1 MKVNKLTHQEQAYN
15 KIQQLN
21 QEIAELQNYIRNID
35 TEYEII
41 TDQYMNGDILYDIG
55 KQQRKLMKLKDNH
68 IKNINKKAKEISRLK
83 IKYGLG

>member
-1 MKVNKLTHQEQAYN
+1 MTRQEQAYN

-21 QEIAELQNYIRNID
+21 QKILELQKYIKNIE

-41 TDQYMNGDILYDIG
+41 TDQYMNGDILYNIG

-68 IKNINKKAKEISRLK
+68 IKNINREAKEISRLK
-83 IKYGLG
+83 IKYDID

>member
-1 MKVNKLTHQEQAYN
+1 MTRQEQAYS

-21 QEIAELQNYIRNID
+21 QEILELQKYIKNIE

-55 KQQRKLMKLKDNH
+55 KQQSKLMNLKDSH
-68 IKNINKKAKEISRLK
+68 IRNITKKSKEISRLK
-83 IKYGLG
+83 LKYGLG

>member
-1 MKVNKLTHQEQAYN
+1 MTRQEQAYN
-15 KIQQLN
+15 KIQQLS
-21 QEIAELQNYIRNID
+21 QEIIELQKYITNIE

-68 IKNINKKAKEISRLK
+68 IKNINKKVKEISRLK
-83 IKYGLG
+83 IKYGLD

>member
-1 MKVNKLTHQEQAYN
+1 MTRQEQAYN
-15 KIQQLN
+15 KVQQLN
-21 QEIAELQNYIRNID
+21 QEIIELQEYIKNIE

-55 KQQRKLMKLKDNH
+55 KQQRKLIKSKENH
-68 IKNINKKAKEISRLK
+68 IKNINKKAKEISRLQ

>member
-1 MKVNKLTHQEQAYN
+1 MTRQEQAYN

-21 QEIAELQNYIRNID
+21 QEILELQKYIKNIE

-68 IKNINKKAKEISRLK
+68 IKNINRKAKEISRLK

>member
-1 MKVNKLTHQEQAYN
+1 MEVNKLTHQEQAYN

-21 QEIAELQNYIRNID
+21 QEIEELQNYIRNID

-68 IKNINKKAKEISRLK
+68 IKNINRKAKEISRLR
-83 IKYGLG
+83 IKYSLG

>member
-1 MKVNKLTHQEQAYN
+1 MTRQEQAYN

-68 IKNINKKAKEISRLK
+68 IKNINRKAKEISRLK
-83 IKYGLG
+83 IKYDIG

>member
-1 MKVNKLTHQEQAYN
+1 MTRQEQAYN

-21 QEIAELQNYIRNID
+21 QEILELQKYIKNIE

-83 IKYGLG
+83 TKYGLG

>member
-1 MKVNKLTHQEQAYN
+1 MTRQEQAYN

-21 QEIAELQNYIRNID
+21 QEIAELQGYVRNIE
-35 TEYEII
+35 TEYGII
-41 TDQYMNGDILYDIG
+41 TDQYMNGDIHYSIG
-55 KQQRKLMKLKDNH
+55 KQQNKLMKLRDSH

>member
-1 MKVNKLTHQEQAYN
+1 MTRQEQAYN

-21 QEIAELQNYIRNID
+21 QKILELQKYIKNIE

-41 TDQYMNGDILYDIG
+41 TDQYMNGDILYNIG

-68 IKNINKKAKEISRLK
+68 IKNINRKVKEISRLK
-83 IKYGLG
+83 IKYDIG

>member
-1 MKVNKLTHQEQAYN
+1 MEVNKLTHQEQAYN

>member
-68 IKNINKKAKEISRLK
+68 IKNINRKAKEISRLK

>member
-1 MKVNKLTHQEQAYN
+1 MTHQEQAYN
-15 KIQQLN
+15 KIKQLN

-55 KQQRKLMKLKDNH
+55 KQQRKLMKLKDNL
-68 IKNINKKAKEISRLK
+68 N
-83 IKYGLG
+83 

>member
-1 MKVNKLTHQEQAYN
+1 MTRQEQAYN

-21 QEIAELQNYIRNID
+21 QEILELQKYIKNIE

-68 IKNINKKAKEISRLK
+68 IKNINRKAKEISRLK
-83 IKYGLG
+83 IKYDID

>member
-1 MKVNKLTHQEQAYN
+1 MEVNKLTHQEQAYN

-68 IKNINKKAKEISRLK
+68 IKNINRKAKEISRLK
-83 IKYGLG
+83 IKYDIG

>member
-1 MKVNKLTHQEQAYN
+1 MTRQEQAYN
-15 KIQQLN
+15 KVQQLN
-21 QEIAELQNYIRNID
+21 QEIIELQEYIKNIE

-55 KQQRKLMKLKDNH
+55 KQQMKLIKSKENH

>member
-1 MKVNKLTHQEQAYN
+1 MTHQEQAYN

-21 QEIAELQNYIRNID
+21 QEIMILQNYIRNIE

-41 TDQYMNGDILYDIG
+41 TDQYMNGDILCSIG

-68 IKNINKKAKEISRLK
+68 IKNINRKAKEISRLR
-83 IKYGLG
+83 IKYSLG

>member
-1 MKVNKLTHQEQAYN
+1 MTRQEQAYN

-21 QEIAELQNYIRNID
+21 QKILELQKYIKNIE

-41 TDQYMNGDILYDIG
+41 TDQYMNGDILYNIG

-68 IKNINKKAKEISRLK
+68 IKNINRKAKEISRLK
-83 IKYGLG
+83 IKYDIG

>member
-1 MKVNKLTHQEQAYN
+1 MTRQEQAYS

-21 QEIAELQNYIRNID
+21 QEILELQKYIKNIE

-68 IKNINKKAKEISRLK
+68 IKNINRKAKEISRLK
-83 IKYGLG
+83 IKYDIG

>member
-1 MKVNKLTHQEQAYN
+1 MTRQEQAYN
-15 KIQQLN
+15 KIQQLS
-21 QEIAELQNYIRNID
+21 QEIAELLGYVRNIE

-68 IKNINKKAKEISRLK
+68 IKNINRKAKEISRLK
-83 IKYGLG
+83 IKYDIG

>member
-1 MKVNKLTHQEQAYN
+1 MTRQEQAYN

-21 QEIAELQNYIRNID
+21 QEILELQKYIKNIE

-83 IKYGLG
+83 IKYDIG

>member
-1 MKVNKLTHQEQAYN
+1 MTHQEQAYN

-21 QEIAELQNYIRNID
+21 QEITELQNYIRNID

-68 IKNINKKAKEISRLK
+68 IKNINKKQKKLVD
-83 IKYGLG
+83 

>member
-1 MKVNKLTHQEQAYN
+1 MTRQEQAYN

-55 KQQRKLMKLKDNH
+55 KQQRKLMNLKDSH
-68 IKNINKKAKEISRLK
+68 VRNINKKSKEISRLK
-83 IKYGLG
+83 IKYGLY

>member
-1 MKVNKLTHQEQAYN
+1 MTRQEQAYN

-21 QEIAELQNYIRNID
+21 QEILELQKYIKNIE
-35 TEYEII
+35 TEYESI

-68 IKNINKKAKEISRLK
+68 IKNINRKAKEISRLK
-83 IKYGLG
+83 IKYDID

>member
-1 MKVNKLTHQEQAYN
+1 MTHQEQAYN

-21 QEIAELQNYIRNID
+21 QETEELQNYIRNID

-41 TDQYMNGDILYDIG
+41 TDQCMNGDILYDIG

-68 IKNINKKAKEISRLK
+68 IKNINRKAKEISRLR
-83 IKYGLG
+83 IKYSLG